1 MSAGEI
7 VVWVGLLIGLTIVI
21 KVVIG
26 NVLRVRVEKRAKAE
40 MARIMN
46 AHEEAVR
53 SKKIKQLS
61 AAQVKPIGET
71 EKRKNFDSDGGYG
84 WGDTLS
90 VSDSS
95 YSSCDSSSSSSS
107 SSGD

>member
-1 MSAGEI
+1 MSVCEI

-21 KVVIG
+21 KVVID

-53 SKKIKQLS
+53 SKKIRQLN
-61 AAQVKPIGET
+61 AAQVKPISET

-84 WGDTLS
+84 WGDILS
-90 VSDSS
+90 ISDSS
-95 YSSCDSSSSSSS
+95 SSCDSSSSSSS
-107 SSGD
+107 SSCD